1 MEVQLINYS
10 TNLHPAY
17 LAAAVCVGKEDN
29 AVEQN
34 LISAITSKH
43 LSILEH
49 LNLTFYIQ
57 GVSRALSHQLVRH
70 RIASYSQQSQRY
82 VEIDTSKNWY
92 IIPPEIEYNNYA
104 KEKYTEILE
113 IIDRTIKDSDPIV
126 AHNIAKEISVFY
138 LKYNYGVAN
147 PNVVNRIESLLKYI
161 MQTVKDSEE
170 LISAIIDVQD
180 YLQSQAK

>member
-70 RIASYSQQSQRY
+70 KQIC
-82 VEIDTSKNWY
+82 
-92 IIPPEIEYNNYA
+92 
-104 KEKYTEILE
+104 
-113 IIDRTIKDSDPIV
+113 V
-126 AHNIAKEISVFY
+126 A
-138 LKYNYGVAN
+138 
-147 PNVVNRIESLLKYI
+147 
-161 MQTVKDSEE
+161 
-170 LISAIIDVQD
+170 
-180 YLQSQAK
+180 

>member
-1 MEVQLINYS
+1 MVTTMTIMF
-10 TNLHPAY
+10 NL
-17 LAAAVCVGKEDN
+17 
-29 AVEQN
+29 
-34 LISAITSKH
+34 
-43 LSILEH
+43 
-49 LNLTFYIQ
+49 
-57 GVSRALSHQLVRH
+57 
-70 RIASYSQQSQRY
+70 
-82 VEIDTSKNWY
+82 
-92 IIPPEIEYNNYA
+92 
-104 KEKYTEILE
+104 EKYTEILE
-113 IIDRTIKDSDPIV
+113 IIDRTIRDSDPIV